1 MTSIALCTIIIDVR
15 TKCKALNAIHRKE
28 LITMLEAF
36 ADFVVNI
43 QTISAGAS
51 ITQLAA
57 DLELYGLA
65 DILANM

>member
-1 MTSIALCTIIIDVR
+1 
-15 TKCKALNAIHRKE
+15 
-28 LITMLEAF
+28 MLEAF
-36 ADFVVNI
+36 TDFVVNI
-43 QTISAGAS
+43 QTISAGAA

>member
-1 MTSIALCTIIIDVR
+1 
-15 TKCKALNAIHRKE
+15 
-28 LITMLEAF
+28 MLEAF
-36 ADFVVNI
+36 ADFKVNI
-43 QTISAGAS
+43 QTISAGAA

>member
-1 MTSIALCTIIIDVR
+1 MIHTIIIDVG
-15 TKCKALNAIHRKE
+15 TIYKAPNTIQEKE
-28 LITMLEAF
+28 NPTMLEVF
-36 ADFVVNI
+36 ADFITNI
-43 QTISAGAS
+43 QTISAGAA